1 LIGTGNENKERLF
14 MRANITREF
23 VLAIFDKPTIDFS
36 PEQMAEIKER
46 VISEMDNG
54 VLFMLKDQLEK
65 AGMT

>member
-1 LIGTGNENKERLF
+1 